1 MLEYQRLRARGAP
14 EVPDSQRL
22 MRLLSIAQSRLCV
35 KHFFDRSQL
44 APPLLQRL
52 VALLP
57 SVEQWME
64 LDVIKA
70 DAHLSV
76 GSVWANHCDSA
87 KRVVL
92 GGLNELKD
100 FIVS

>member
-1 MLEYQRLRARGAP
+1 
-14 EVPDSQRL
+14 

-52 VALLP
+52 AVLLP
-57 SVEQWME
+57 SVKQRMK

-70 DAHLSV
+70 DTHLSV
-76 GSVWANHCDSA
+76 GAVWANHGDSS
-87 KRVVL
+87 KCVVL

>member
-1 MLEYQRLRARGAP
+1 
-14 EVPDSQRL
+14 
-22 MRLLSIAQSRLCV
+22 
-35 KHFFDRSQL
+35 
-44 APPLLQRL
+44 
-52 VALLP
+52 
-57 SVEQWME
+57 ME

-76 GSVWANHCDSA
+76 GSVWANHSDSP

-100 FIVS
+100 FAVSRKEDIALFEFGFHVVISFL